1 MNKKRKHL
9 HRLLRAAELPQ
20 DLDPHLLAV
29 RWIGGTDLLIEQ
41 HRGILRFEAE
51 EIRFQ
56 SEQGIL
62 TVRGTGLR
70 MDCLT
75 ESSALL
81 FGTIRTLSFEEK
93 S

>member
-1 MNKKRKHL
+1 MRTKRKHL

-41 HRGILRFEAE
+41 HRGILRFDAE
-51 EIRFQ
+51 EIRFA
-56 SEQGIL
+56 SEQGTL
-62 TVRGTGLR
+62 SVQGTTLQ

-75 ESSALL
+75 ESSALI